1 MIKLKTSYEFVQ
13 VVSANKKLVDGLL
26 MLNSRNRKVNQSV
39 VTDIRDKIVAGAF
52 LLTGD
57 AVVVSN
63 TGVLLNG
70 QHRLLAIK
78 MAKYPPVRFVLCTGF
93 DDASQKAMD
102 RHSRRTI
109 YNALTMSLGKSI
121 SAKMV
126 AIVTT
131 LRRYQLAVDP
141 SHKFK
146 WERGAVSVSDE
157 AIESFVVA
165 HHKLLVEIMTHG
177 SNLRASILAPI
188 FIYAFHDRDAAIKF
202 TVKVSKGLGLQESD
216 PAYRLRAA
224 LERLKSVGGHDGQ
237 LEIIQTTAAA
247 IIADHKGALVE
258 RLRLVESWE
267 SAKWKPNFLG
277 LFYQKLREGDATSE
291 SAPKP
296 EAEQDEDEPSA
307 GSMFRTVKVDA
318 PLPRGVK
325 SIVRHTLR

>member
-1 MIKLKTSYEFVQ
+1 MIKLKTSHETVQ
-13 VVSANKKLVDGLL
+13 VVTADKKLVDGLL

-39 VTDIRDKIVAGAF
+39 VTDIRDKIMAGAF

-131 LRRYQLAVDP
+131 LRRYQLATDP
-141 SHKFK
+141 AHKFK

-188 FIYAFHDRDAAIKF
+188 FIYAHHDRDAAIKF

-224 LERLKSVGGHDGQ
+224 LERLKGVSGHGGQ

-247 IIADHKGALVE
+247 IIADHKGAQVE
-258 RLRLVESWE
+258 RLRPVESWE
-267 SAKWKPNFLG
+267 SAKWEPKFSV
-277 LFYQKLREGDATSE
+277 LFHQSHRAEEPASE
-291 SAPKP
+291 PVQKP
-296 EAEQDEDEPSA
+296 EADEDEETGT
-307 GSMFRTVKVDA
+307 GSMLRSVKVDA